1 MKKELSILL
10 VIHNEEKILDECL
23 NKLGFAD
30 EIVIILD
37 NCSDNSKNICLK
49 YTNNIHEG
57 NWNIEGQRR
66 NYGISKCKS
75 EWILEVD
82 ADEVLN
88 KNLEIEITK
97 RINRNEADFFY
108 IPLVNYIGKKK
119 INKGWMACL
128 APDGKFC
135 LFKNGCKK
143 WKEGLVHPDYILCGK
158 KGTPLS
164 NKIDHY
170 MSKNISDLLIRFNK
184 NTSLYAKELD
194 LKKIERLLSIRKIFS
209 RFCKSYIFRGGIK
222 NGGIGILIGLLC
234 AIYPYVSAVKHK
246 DK

>member
-1 MKKELSILL
+1 MSLSALI
-10 VIHNEEKILDECL
+10 IARNEEDKINNTLDSL
-23 NKLGFAD
+23 SFAD
-30 EIVIILD
+30 EIIVVLD
-37 NCSDNSKNICLK
+37 RSTDKTKQKSKK
-49 YTNNIHEG
+49 YTNKIYEG
-57 NWNIEGQRR
+57 SWISEDKRR